1 MTQQIIDIGANPN
14 DGTGEP
20 LRNAFE
26 AVNSNFTE
34 IYTAG
39 PVGSNVQIANNT
51 ITTTTTNTNLVLKPN
66 GIGVI
71 QANASILPNVS
82 NVHDIGSNS
91 LRFDTIYAGYFV
103 GNGSLLTGISG
114 GSGGNGTAIVNGT
127 SNVNIAT
134 ANGNV
139 TIGVSGTGNVVTV
152 SQTSL
157 FVNGVIATPRTLS
170 ANIAVQEN
178 VSAMMVSPLTIPN
191 GLQITVPDSSTF
203 NVVP

>member
-1 MTQQIIDIGANPN
+1 MSQQIIDIGANAN

-39 PVGSNVQIANNT
+39 PVGSNIQIANNT
-51 ITTTTTNTNLVLKPN
+51 ITTTTTNTNIVLKPN

-71 QANASILPNVS
+71 QANASILPNIS

-114 GSGGNGTAIVNGT
+114 GSGNGQAIVNGT
-127 SNVNIAT
+127 SNVSIGT

-139 TIGVSGTGNVVTV
+139 TIGISGTGNVVTV

-157 FVNGVIATPRTLS
+157 FVNGLIATPRTLS
-170 ANIAVQEN
+170 ANITVQAN
-178 VSAMMVSPLTIPN
+178 VSAMMVSPLTIPS
-191 GLQITVPDSSTF
+191 GLSITVPGTSTF

>member
-1 MTQQIIDIGANPN
+1 MTQQIIDVGAAAN

-20 LRNAFE
+20 LRSAFE

-39 PVGSNVQIANNT
+39 PVGSNVRIANNT
-51 ITTTTTNTNLVLKPN
+51 ITTTTTNTNIVLKPN

-71 QANASILPNVS
+71 QANAAVLPSIDNVY
-82 NVHDIGSNS
+82 DIGSPI

-103 GNGSLLTGISG
+103 GNGALLTGISG
-114 GSGGNGTAIVNGT
+114 GSGNGQAIVNGT
-127 SNVNIAT
+127 SNVAIST

-139 TIGVSGTGNVVTV
+139 TIGINGTGNVVTV

-170 ANIAVQEN
+170 ANIVVQAN

-191 GLQITVPDSSTF
+191 GLQITVPSSSTF

>member
-1 MTQQIIDIGANPN
+1 MSQQIIDIGATPN

-20 LRNAFE
+20 LRQAFE
-26 AVNSNFTE
+26 AVNDNFTE
-34 IYTAG
+34 VYTAG
-39 PVGSNVQIANNT
+39 PVGSNIQIANNT
-51 ITTTTTNTNLVLKPN
+51 ITTTTTNTNIVLKPN

-114 GSGGNGTAIVNGT
+114 GSGNGQAIVNGT
-127 SNVNIAT
+127 SNVSIGT

-139 TIGVSGTGNVVTV
+139 TIGISGTGNVVTV

-170 ANIAVQEN
+170 ANIAVQAN
-178 VSAMMVSPLTIPN
+178 VSAMMISPLTIPD

>member
-1 MTQQIIDIGANPN
+1 MTQQIIDVGAAAN

-20 LRNAFE
+20 LRSAFE

-51 ITTTTTNTNLVLKPN
+51 ITTTTTNTNIVLKPN

-71 QANASILPNVS
+71 QANAAVLPSIDNVY
-82 NVHDIGSNS
+82 DIGTPT
-91 LRFDTIYAGYFV
+91 LRFDTIYAGFFV
-103 GNGSLLTGISG
+103 GNGALLTGISG
-114 GSGGNGTAIVNGT
+114 GSGNGQAIVNGT
-127 SNVNIAT
+127 SNVAIST

-139 TIGVSGTGNVVTV
+139 TIGINGTGNVVTV

-170 ANIAVQEN
+170 ANIVVQAN
-178 VSAMMVSPLTIPN
+178 VSAMMVSPLTIPD
-191 GLQITVPDSSTF
+191 GRAITVPSSSTF

>member
-14 DGTGEP
+14 DGTGAP
-20 LRNAFE
+20 LRNAFND
-26 AVNSNFTE
+26 VNENFTE

-39 PVGSNVQIANNT
+39 PVGSNIQIANNT
-51 ITTTTTNTNLVLKPN
+51 ITTTTTNTNIVLKPN

-71 QANASILPNVS
+71 QANAAIIPGIDNVF
-82 NVHDIGSNS
+82 DIGSS
-91 LRFDTIYAGYFV
+91 ALRFDTIYAGYFV

-114 GSGGNGTAIVNGT
+114 GSGNGQAIVNGN
-127 SNVNIAT
+127 SNVAIST

-139 TIGVSGTGNVVTV
+139 TIGINGTGNVVTV

-170 ANIAVQEN
+170 GNIAVQAN
-178 VSAMMVSPLTIPN
+178 VSAMMVSPLTIPS
-191 GLQITVPDSSTF
+191 GRSITVPGTSVF

>member
-1 MTQQIIDIGANPN
+1 MTQQIIDVGAAAN

-20 LRNAFE
+20 LRTAFE

-39 PVGSNVQIANNT
+39 PVGSNVQIANNI
-51 ITTTTTNTNLVLKPN
+51 ITTTVTNTDLVLKPN
-66 GIGVI
+66 GIGII
-71 QANASILPNVS
+71 QANAAVLPSVDNVY
-82 NVHDIGSNS
+82 DIGSPA
-91 LRFDTIYAGYFV
+91 LRFDTVYAGFFV

-114 GSGGNGTAIVNGT
+114 GSGNGQAIVNGN
-127 SNVNIAT
+127 SNVAITT

-139 TIGVSGTGNVVTV
+139 TIGINGTGNVVTV

-170 ANIAVQEN
+170 ANIVVQAN
-178 VSAMMVSPLTIPN
+178 VSAMMVSPLTIPD
-191 GLQITVPDSSTF
+191 GLSISVPSSSVF

>member
-1 MTQQIIDIGANPN
+1 MTQQIIDVGAAAN

-20 LRNAFE
+20 LRTAFE

-51 ITTTTTNTNLVLKPN
+51 ITTTVTNTNLVLKPN

-71 QANASILPNVS
+71 QANAAVLPSIDNVY
-82 NVHDIGSNS
+82 DIGSPA
-91 LRFDTIYAGYFV
+91 LRFDTVYAGYFV
-103 GNGSLLTGISG
+103 GNGALLTGIAG
-114 GSGGNGTAIVNGT
+114 GSGNGQAIVNGN
-127 SNVNIAT
+127 SNVAITT

-139 TIGVSGTGNVVTV
+139 TIGINGTGNVVTV

-170 ANIAVQEN
+170 ANIVVDEN
-178 VSAMMVSPLTIPN
+178 VSAMMVSPLTIPD
-191 GLQITVPDSSTF
+191 GLSISVPSSSTF

>member
-20 LRNAFE
+20 LRNAFN
-26 AVNSNFTE
+26 AVNENFTE
-34 IYTAG
+34 VYTAG
-39 PVGSNVQIANNT
+39 PVGSNIQIANNT
-51 ITTTTTNTNLVLKPN
+51 ITTTTTNTNIVLKPN

-71 QANASILPNVS
+71 QANAAIIPGIDNVF
-82 NVHDIGSNS
+82 DIGSS
-91 LRFDTIYAGYFV
+91 ALRFDTIYAGYFV

-114 GSGGNGTAIVNGT
+114 GSGNGQAIVNGN
-127 SNVNIAT
+127 SNVAIST
-134 ANGNV
+134 AGGNV
-139 TIGVSGTGNVVTV
+139 TIGINGTGNVVTV

-170 ANIAVQEN
+170 ANITIQSN
-178 VSAMMVSPLTIPN
+178 VSAMMVSPLTIPS
-191 GLQITVPDSSTF
+191 GLSISVPSSSTF

>member
-1 MTQQIIDIGANPN
+1 MSQQIIDIGANAN

-39 PVGSNVQIANNT
+39 PVGSNIQIANNT
-51 ITTTTTNTNLVLKPN
+51 ITTTTTNTNIVLKPN

-71 QANASILPNVS
+71 QANASILPNIS

-114 GSGGNGTAIVNGT
+114 GSGNGQAIVNGT
-127 SNVNIAT
+127 SNVSIGT
-134 ANGNV
+134 ANANV
-139 TIGVSGTGNVVTV
+139 TIGISGTGNVVTV

-170 ANIAVQEN
+170 ANITVQAN

-191 GLQITVPDSSTF
+191 GLSITVPGTSVF

>member
-1 MTQQIIDIGANPN
+1 MTQQIIDVGAAAN

-20 LRNAFE
+20 LRSAFE

-39 PVGSNVQIANNT
+39 PVGSNVRIANNT
-51 ITTTTTNTNLVLKPN
+51 ITTTVTNTNIVLKPN

-71 QANASILPNVS
+71 QANAAVLPSIDNVY
-82 NVHDIGSNS
+82 DIGSPS
-91 LRFDTIYAGYFV
+91 LRFDTIYAGFFV
-103 GNGSLLTGISG
+103 GNGALLTGISG
-114 GSGGNGTAIVNGT
+114 GSGNGQAIVNGT
-127 SNVNIAT
+127 SNVAIST

-139 TIGVSGTGNVVTV
+139 TIGINGTGNVVTV

-170 ANIAVQEN
+170 ANIVVQAN

-191 GLQITVPDSSTF
+191 GLQITVPSSSTF

>member
-1 MTQQIIDIGANPN
+1 MTQQIIDIGANAN

-20 LRNAFE
+20 LRNAFN
-26 AVNSNFTE
+26 AVNENFTE
-34 IYTAG
+34 VYTAG
-39 PVGSNVQIANNT
+39 PVGSNIQIANNT
-51 ITTTTTNTNLVLKPN
+51 ITTTTTNTNIVLKPN

-71 QANASILPNVS
+71 QANAAIIPGIDNVF
-82 NVHDIGSNS
+82 DIGSTA

-114 GSGGNGTAIVNGT
+114 GSGNGQAIVNGT
-127 SNVNIAT
+127 SNVAIST

-139 TIGVSGTGNVVTV
+139 TIGINGFGNVVTV

-170 ANIAVQEN
+170 ANIAVQAN
-178 VSAMMVSPLTIPN
+178 VSALMVSPLTIPN
-191 GLQITVPDSSTF
+191 GRSITVPGTSVF

>member
-1 MTQQIIDIGANPN
+1 MSQQIIDIGANAN

-51 ITTTTTNTNLVLKPN
+51 ITTTTTNTNIVLKPN

-71 QANASILPNVS
+71 QANASILPNIS

-91 LRFDTIYAGYFV
+91 LRFDTVYAGYFV

-114 GSGGNGTAIVNGT
+114 GSGNGQAIVNGT
-127 SNVNIAT
+127 SNVSIGT

-139 TIGVSGTGNVVTV
+139 TIGISGTGNVVTV

-170 ANIAVQEN
+170 ANIVVQAN
-178 VSAMMVSPLTIPN
+178 VSAMMVSPLTIPG
-191 GLQITVPDSSTF
+191 GLAITVPSSSIF

>member
-1 MTQQIIDIGANPN
+1 MTQQIIDVGAAAN

-20 LRNAFE
+20 LRTAFE

-39 PVGSNVQIANNT
+39 PVGSNVQIANNI
-51 ITTTTTNTNLVLKPN
+51 ITTTVTNTDLVLKPN

-71 QANASILPNVS
+71 QANAAVLPSIDNVY
-82 NVHDIGSNS
+82 DIGSPA
-91 LRFDTIYAGYFV
+91 LRFDTVYAGFFV

-114 GSGGNGTAIVNGT
+114 GSGNGQAIVNGN
-127 SNVNIAT
+127 SNVAITT

-139 TIGVSGTGNVVTV
+139 TIGINGTGNVVTV

-170 ANIAVQEN
+170 ANIVVQAN
-178 VSAMMVSPLTIPN
+178 VSAMMVSPLTIPD
-191 GLQITVPDSSTF
+191 GLSISVPSSSVF

>member
-1 MTQQIIDIGANPN
+1 MSQQIIDIGANAN

-39 PVGSNVQIANNT
+39 PVGSNIQIANNT
-51 ITTTTTNTNLVLKPN
+51 ITTTTTNTNIVLKPN

-71 QANASILPNVS
+71 QANASILPNIS

-114 GSGGNGTAIVNGT
+114 GSGNGQAIVNGT
-127 SNVNIAT
+127 SNVSIGT
-134 ANGNV
+134 ANANV
-139 TIGVSGTGNVVTV
+139 TIGISGTGNVVIV

-170 ANIAVQEN
+170 ANITVQAN

-191 GLQITVPDSSTF
+191 GLSITVPGTSVF

>member
-1 MTQQIIDIGANPN
+1 MTQQIIDIGANAN

-20 LRNAFE
+20 LRNAFN
-26 AVNSNFTE
+26 AVNENFTE

-39 PVGSNVQIANNT
+39 PVGSNIQIANNA
-51 ITTTTTNTNLVLKPN
+51 ITTTTTNTNIVLKPN

-71 QANASILPNVS
+71 QANAAIIPGVDNVY
-82 NVHDIGSNS
+82 DIGSS
-91 LRFDTIYAGYFV
+91 ALRFDTVYAGYYY
-103 GNGSLLTGISG
+103 GNGAFLTGISG
-114 GSGGNGTAIVNGT
+114 GSGNGQAIVNGT
-127 SNVNIAT
+127 SNVAIAT

-139 TIGVSGTGNVVTV
+139 TIGINGFGNVVTV

-170 ANIAVQEN
+170 GNITVQAN
-178 VSAMMVSPLTIPN
+178 VSALMVSPLTIPS
-191 GLQITVPDSSTF
+191 GRSITVPGTSVF

>member
-1 MTQQIIDIGANPN
+1 MSQQIIDIGANAN

-51 ITTTTTNTNLVLKPN
+51 ITTTTTNTNIVLKPN

-71 QANASILPNVS
+71 QANASILPNIS

-91 LRFDTIYAGYFV
+91 LRFDTVYAGYFV

-114 GSGGNGTAIVNGT
+114 GSGNGQAIVNGT
-127 SNVNIAT
+127 SNVSIGT

-139 TIGVSGTGNVVTV
+139 TIGISGTGNVVTV

-170 ANIAVQEN
+170 ANIVIQAN
-178 VSAMMVSPLTIPN
+178 VSAMMVSPLTIPS
-191 GLQITVPDSSTF
+191 GLSITVPASSVF

>member
-1 MTQQIIDIGANPN
+1 MTQQIIDIGADAN

-20 LRNAFE
+20 LRSAFD

-39 PVGSNVQIANNT
+39 PVGSNVQIANNV
-51 ITTTTTNTNLVLKPN
+51 ITTTVTNTNLVFKPN

-71 QANASILPNVS
+71 QANSAVLPSIDNVY
-82 NVHDIGSNS
+82 DIGSPA

-103 GNGSLLTGISG
+103 GNGALLTGISG
-114 GSGGNGTAIVNGT
+114 GSGNGQAIVNGN
-127 SNVNIAT
+127 SNVAIST

-139 TIGVSGTGNVVTV
+139 TIGINGTGNVVTV

-170 ANIAVQEN
+170 ANIDIDEN
-178 VSAMMVSPLTIPN
+178 VSAMMVSPLTIPD
-191 GLQITVPDSSTF
+191 GLSISVPSSSTF

>member
-1 MTQQIIDIGANPN
+1 MSQQIINIGAAPN

-20 LRNAFE
+20 LRQAFE
-26 AVNSNFTE
+26 AVNDNFTE
-34 IYTAG
+34 VYTAG
-39 PVGSNVQIANNT
+39 PVGSNIQIANNT
-51 ITTTTTNTNLVLKPN
+51 ITTTTTNTNIVLKPN

-71 QANASILPNVS
+71 QANASILPNIS

-114 GSGGNGTAIVNGT
+114 GSGNGQAIVNGT
-127 SNVNIAT
+127 SNVAITT

-139 TIGVSGTGNVVTV
+139 TIGISGTGNVVTV

-170 ANIAVQEN
+170 ANIAVQAN
-178 VSAMMVSPLTIPN
+178 VSAMMISPLTIPN

>member
-39 PVGSNVQIANNT
+39 PVGSNIQIANNT
-51 ITTTTTNTNLVLKPN
+51 ITTTTTNTNIVLKPN

-114 GSGGNGTAIVNGT
+114 GSGNGQAIVNGT
-127 SNVNIAT
+127 SNVAIST

-139 TIGVSGTGNVVTV
+139 TIGIAGTGNVVTV

-170 ANIAVQEN
+170 ANIAVQPN
-178 VSAMMVSPLTIPN
+178 VSAMMVSPLTIPS

>member
-1 MTQQIIDIGANPN
+1 MTQQIIDIGANAN

-20 LRNAFE
+20 LRNAFN
-26 AVNSNFTE
+26 AVNENFTE

-39 PVGSNVQIANNT
+39 PVGSNIQIANNT
-51 ITTTTTNTNLVLKPN
+51 ITTTTTNTNIVLKPN

-71 QANASILPNVS
+71 QANAAIIPGIDNVF
-82 NVHDIGSNS
+82 DIGSS
-91 LRFDTIYAGYFV
+91 ALRFDTVYAGYYY
-103 GNGSLLTGISG
+103 GNGAFLTGISG
-114 GSGGNGTAIVNGT
+114 GSGNGQAIVNGN
-127 SNVNIAT
+127 SNVAIST

-139 TIGVSGTGNVVTV
+139 TIGINGTGNVVTV

-170 ANIAVQEN
+170 GNIAVQAN
-178 VSAMMVSPLTIPN
+178 VSAMMVSPLTIPS
-191 GLQITVPDSSTF
+191 GRSITVPGTSVF

>member
-1 MTQQIIDIGANPN
+1 MTQQIIDVGAAAN

-20 LRNAFE
+20 LRSAFE

-39 PVGSNVQIANNT
+39 PVGSNVRIANNT
-51 ITTTTTNTNLVLKPN
+51 ITTTTTNTNIVLKPN

-71 QANASILPNVS
+71 QANAAVLPSIDNVY
-82 NVHDIGSNS
+82 DIGSPT
-91 LRFDTIYAGYFV
+91 LRFDTIYAGFFV
-103 GNGSLLTGISG
+103 GNGALLTGISG
-114 GSGGNGTAIVNGT
+114 GSGNGQAIVNGT
-127 SNVNIAT
+127 SNVAIST

-139 TIGVSGTGNVVTV
+139 TIGINGTGNVVTV

-170 ANIAVQEN
+170 ANIVVQAN
-178 VSAMMVSPLTIPN
+178 VSAMMVSPLTIPD
-191 GLQITVPDSSTF
+191 GRAISVPSSSTF